1 MRTIGSTVVGEAVD
15 SGLFVA
21 LAFAFV
27 LPWQAVATMV
37 FWQWVVKTA
46 YEVAATPLTYGV
58 VSWVKRLETG
68 QAEQPA

>member
-1 MRTIGSTVVGEAVD
+1 